1 MAMQPLKVRAPPAD
15 ISDTQKSMTE
25 VSNIETSS
33 KGYRDDVSTLRV
45 RHRIDFSSPVLV
57 ARNKAQKPG

>member
-1 MAMQPLKVRAPPAD
+1 MHPLKARAPPAD

-33 KGYRDDVSTLRV
+33 RGYRDDVSTLRV
-45 RHRIDFSSPVLV
+45 RHRIEFSYPVLV
-57 ARNKAQKPG
+57 ARNKAEKRG